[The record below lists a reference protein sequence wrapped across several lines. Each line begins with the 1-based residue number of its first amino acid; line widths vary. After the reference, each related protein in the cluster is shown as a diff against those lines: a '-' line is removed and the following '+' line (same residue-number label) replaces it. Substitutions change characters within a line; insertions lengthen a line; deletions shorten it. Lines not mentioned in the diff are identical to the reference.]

1 MEASPNHRF
10 PLRNRFRNR
19 KRPESLGNAVE
30 SRFLESRFWKHMG
43 SYESHLESQK
53 LMNRKRNESR
63 NNFLLNSDLAETES
77 SPGVSLSLKISQKS
91 LVKLISDCPHV
102 LRSEFLRKWIVPIS
116 DCVKFGLS
124 SSAITSILEYS
135 SRIGIGPEKKIE
147 FLVGIGISRDNIERF
162 FHIFPEILGIGTET
176 RLKPLLDEFK
186 KMGFGNDEMK
196 KEIAIEPR
204 VLC

>member
-1 MEASPNHRF
+1 MIMNLIFFVARFWSHYVAIDRDRHSIWSSFIHGLASNIQQHECDRILHLASPA
-10 PLRNRFRNR
+10 L
-19 KRPESLGNAVE
+19 
-30 SRFLESRFWKHMG
+30 FL
-43 SYESHLESQK
+43 
-53 LMNRKRNESR
+53 R